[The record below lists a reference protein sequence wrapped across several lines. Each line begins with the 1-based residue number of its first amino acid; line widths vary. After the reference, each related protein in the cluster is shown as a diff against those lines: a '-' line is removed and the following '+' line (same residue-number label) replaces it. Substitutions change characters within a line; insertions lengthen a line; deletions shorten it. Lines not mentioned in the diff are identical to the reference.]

1 LEEKM
6 ESNISSLVK
15 KAIDEAMAIEL
26 PKLKEG
32 QTLKVDIE
40 LVDEG
45 LMVHCYP
52 VDKGE
57 EE

>member
-1 LEEKM
+1 M

-45 LMVHCYP
+45 LKVHCYP